1 MLDNW
6 AEQELPQLGPN
17 SACFLP
23 DGNGFINRVLNVVDQ
38 PIMLPPV
45 CWESCLP
52 CGAVLGCTD
61 PTSPN
66 FNPWANIDD
75 GSCVTIPSC
84 PSGQTPIAIVVIPDN
99 YGGEL
104 SWKLYG
110 DSGLVTEAP
119 TGTYSGAQPGLP
131 ISTFVCV
138 DTNQLYDLVDANNC
152 DYETVLKAML
162 YDDRIA
168 FGHTQVA
175 DKEYSNSE
183 PRKRGFGGACLP
195 KDVNAIYHFS
205 NKKFTLLKEIQ
216 KINKKYRKNYPTDK
230 REINNN
236 IKFD

>member
-1 MLDNW
+1 
-6 AEQELPQLGPN
+6 
-17 SACFLP
+17 
-23 DGNGFINRVLNVVDQ
+23 
-38 PIMLPPV
+38 
-45 CWESCLP
+45 
-52 CGAVLGCTD
+52 
-61 PTSPN
+61 
-66 FNPWANIDD
+66 
-75 GSCVTIPSC
+75 
-84 PSGQTPIAIVVIPDN
+84 
-99 YGGEL
+99 
-104 SWKLYG
+104 
-110 DSGLVTEAP
+110 
-119 TGTYSGAQPGLP
+119 
-131 ISTFVCV
+131 
-138 DTNQLYDLVDANNC
+138 
-152 DYETVLKAML
+152 ML